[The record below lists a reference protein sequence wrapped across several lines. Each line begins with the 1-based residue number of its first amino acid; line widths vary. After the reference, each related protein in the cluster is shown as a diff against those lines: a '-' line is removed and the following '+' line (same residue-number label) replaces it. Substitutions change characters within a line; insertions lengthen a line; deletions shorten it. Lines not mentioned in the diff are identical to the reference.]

1 MRISYIF
8 IASLMTLKDLVRRKI
23 VLILLI
29 LIPSVFYAVTY
40 LTTDMMIIPFKLA
53 AVTKEPII
61 MVHARK
67 ISLIFLGLS
76 SAGLL
81 SAFLSMNLIQ
91 RNIEVNR
98 RLVICGYT
106 TSELI
111 VSKLM
116 ILLLIITLLAFYVG
130 SMLWIFFKPT
140 SFFGVI
146 LGFMLIGFVYGSY
159 GFLIGALLKGELEG
173 ILVVTLLANID
184 VGWLQNP
191 IFYAG
196 ATNKEIIRSLPAFY
210 PSQTSI
216 ISAFSLYGVSYSVM
230 LSVAYGAVL
239 LLIALIIYWLKMRPR

>member
-1 MRISYIF
+1 
-8 IASLMTLKDLVRRKI
+8 MTLKDLVRRKI
-23 VLILLI
+23 ILILLL

-53 AVTKEPII
+53 AVIKEPII
-61 MVHARK
+61 MIPARN

-81 SAFLSMNLIQ
+81 AAFLSMNLIQ

-106 TSELI
+106 TGELV
-111 VSKLM
+111 VSKLI
-116 ILLLIITLLAFYVG
+116 ILLIIITLLAFYVG
-130 SMLWIFFKPT
+130 SMLWIFFDPK

-216 ISAFSLYGVSYSVM
+216 ISAFSLHSVSNSVM
-230 LSVAYGAVL
+230 LSMAYGTAL
-239 LLIALIIYWLKMRPR
+239 LVIALIIYWLKMRTR